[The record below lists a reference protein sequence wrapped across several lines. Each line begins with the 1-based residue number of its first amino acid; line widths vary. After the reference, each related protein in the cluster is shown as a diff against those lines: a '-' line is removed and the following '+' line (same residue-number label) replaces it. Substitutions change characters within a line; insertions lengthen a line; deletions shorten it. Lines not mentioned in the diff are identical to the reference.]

1 VKPNIA
7 AGVLAATLLALSSC
21 AVGPNYHRP
30 AFETTASFKEQGE
43 WKPSEP
49 EDALSRGPW
58 WHIFDD
64 PELDRLEQ
72 QIDIS
77 NQNLKAAVDAYRQ
90 SQALVAQAR
99 AGFWPTITGSGSR
112 QKEQVSTGI
121 TSLPLTGMP
130 GAQLPSTER
139 LYSNSLTASGNWQ
152 LDIWGQ
158 IRRTVESNVAS
169 AQVSAAAV
177 AAARL
182 SAQAT
187 LATTYFEL
195 RQQDSLQKLLDDTV
209 EDEQRSLEITQNRYS
224 FGVAA
229 KADVVTAQT
238 QLLSSQAQQVNA
250 AIARAQFEH
259 AIAVLVGQQPAA
271 FSLPVQPLRTDV
283 PTVPAGLPSA
293 LLERR
298 PDVAEAERKMAAANA
313 QIGVAVA
320 AYFPNLTLS
329 GSAGYQNT
337 GYLRQ
342 LIESKNLVWAVG
354 PTLAETLFDGGLRR
368 AQTAQARAAYDASVD
383 NYRQTVLT
391 GLQQVEDNLV
401 MLRVLEKQ
409 GVIENDTVLAAREAE
424 RLTLN
429 QYKAGTVP
437 YTSVITAQTTTLA
450 NEQTALAVLL
460 NRLSASVALIQ
471 AIGGGWTTA
480 SLPR

>member
-1 VKPNIA
+1 MRRLITS
-7 AGVLAATLLALSSC
+7 GVLCAWLLGASSC

-30 AFETTASFKEQGE
+30 AFQTAPVFKEQGD

-49 EDALSRGPW
+49 ADTLSRGSW

-64 PELDRLEQ
+64 PVLDGLEQ

-77 NQNLKAAVDAYRQ
+77 NQNLKSAVDAYRQ
-90 SQALVAQAR
+90 ARALVDQAR
-99 AGFWPTITGSGSR
+99 AAFWPTVSASGSR
-112 QKEQVSTGI
+112 ERAVEVPGQKPPEV
-121 TSLPLTGMP
+121 L
-130 GAQLPSTER
+130 
-139 LYSNSLTASGNWQ
+139 NSLSANGTWQ

-158 IRRTVESNVAS
+158 TRRTVESDKAS
-169 AQVSAAAV
+169 AQASAAAV

-182 SAQAT
+182 SAQAS

-195 RQQDSLQKLLDDTV
+195 RAQDSLQKLLDDTV
-209 EDEQRSLEITQNRYS
+209 VDEQKSLEITQNRYS

-250 AIARAQFEH
+250 AISRAQFEH
-259 AIAVLVGQQPAA
+259 AIAVLMGQQPAL
-271 FSLPVQPLRTDV
+271 FSLPVEPLRTDV
-283 PTVPAGLPSA
+283 PTSPTGLPSA

-298 PDVAEAERKMAAANA
+298 PDVAQAERKMAAANA
-313 QIGVAVA
+313 QVGVAVA
-320 AYFPNLTLS
+320 AYFPSLTLS
-329 GSAGYQNT
+329 GSAGYQNE
-337 GYLRQ
+337 GLLKQ
-342 LIESKNLVWAVG
+342 LVNSKNTVWSFG
-354 PTLAETLFDGGLRR
+354 PMLAETLIDGGLRR

-391 GLQQVEDNLV
+391 SLQQVEDNLV
-401 MLRVLEKQ
+401 TLRVLERQ
-409 GVIENDTVLAAREAE
+409 ATIEDETVMAAREAE

-450 NEQTALAVLL
+450 SEQTALTVLL
-460 NRLSASVALIQ
+460 DRLSASVALIQ
-471 AIGGGWTTA
+471 AIGGGWNA
-480 SLPR
+480 DSLPK

>member
-1 VKPNIA
+1 MLWVA
-7 AGVLAATLLALSSC
+7 LLCAGGC

-30 AFETTASFKEQGE
+30 AFETTPTFKEQGD

-49 EDALSRGPW
+49 EDALNRGPW
-58 WHIFDD
+58 WHIFND
-64 PELDRLEQ
+64 PALDHLEE
-72 QIDIS
+72 QIDVS

-90 SQALVAQAR
+90 AQTLVAQAR
-99 AGFWPTITGSGSR
+99 AGFWPTIAATGSRLRELPAPG
-112 QKEQVSTGI
+112 KNPPVSI
-121 TSLPLTGMP
+121 
-130 GAQLPSTER
+130 
-139 LYSNSLTASGNWQ
+139 NSLSASGTWQ

-158 IRRTVESNVAS
+158 TRRTVEGNVAS
-169 AQVSAAAV
+169 AQASAAAV
-177 AAARL
+177 ATTRL
-182 SAQAT
+182 AAQAS

-195 RQQDSLQKLLDDTV
+195 RAQDSLQKLLDDTV
-209 EDEQRSLEITQNRYS
+209 ADEQRSLEITQNRYS

-259 AIAVLVGQQPAA
+259 AIAVLIGQQPAA
-271 FSLPVQPLRTDV
+271 FSLPIEALRTEV
-283 PTVPAGLPSA
+283 PTTPAGLPSA

-320 AYFPNLTLS
+320 AYFPTLTLS
-329 GSAGYQNT
+329 GSAGYSNQGFLSDLVN
-337 GYLRQ
+337 
-342 LIESKNLVWAVG
+342 SKNLIWAVG
-354 PTLAETLFDGGLRR
+354 PTLALNLFDGGLRR

-383 NYRQTVLT
+383 SYRQTVLT
-391 GLQQVEDNLV
+391 SLQQVEDNLV
-401 MLRVLEKQ
+401 TLRVLERQ
-409 GVIENDTVLAAREAE
+409 AAIEDETVTAAREAE

-450 NEQTALAVLL
+450 SEQTALTVLL
-460 NRLSASVALIQ
+460 DRLSASVALIQ
-471 AIGGGWTTA
+471 AIGGGWSAA

>member
-1 VKPNIA
+1 MNRSIA
-7 AGVLAATLLALSSC
+7 LAVLNATLICLSGC
-21 AVGPNYHRP
+21 AVGPNYDRP
-30 AFETTASFKEQGE
+30 AFQTTANFKEQGD

-49 EDALSRGPW
+49 DDALSRGPW
-58 WHIFDD
+58 WHIFND
-64 PELDRLEQ
+64 PVLDGLEQ

-77 NQNLKAAVDAYRQ
+77 NQNLKAAADAYRQ

-99 AGFWPTITGSGSR
+99 AALWPTIAGSGSR
-112 QKEQVSTGI
+112 QRENAILPTGR
-121 TSLPLTGMP
+121 P
-130 GAQLPSTER
+130 GEV
-139 LYSNSLTASGNWQ
+139 NNLTATGTWQ

-158 IRRTVESNVAS
+158 ARRNVESNAAS
-169 AQVSAAAV
+169 AQSSAAAV

-182 SAQAT
+182 AAQAS

-195 RQQDSLQKLLDDTV
+195 RAQDSLQMILDDTV
-209 EDEQRSLEITQNRYS
+209 SDEQRSLEITQNRYS

-238 QLLSSQAQQVNA
+238 QLLSSQAQQVSA
-250 AIARAQFEH
+250 AIDRAQFEH
-259 AIAVLVGQQPAA
+259 AIAVLIGQQPAS
-271 FSLPVQPLRTDV
+271 FSLPVEALRTDI

-320 AYFPNLTLS
+320 AYFPNLSLS
-329 GSAGYQNT
+329 GSAGYENV
-337 GYLRQ
+337 GFIRQ
-342 LIESKNLVWAVG
+342 LVESRNTIWAVG
-354 PTLAETLFDGGLRR
+354 PQLAETLFDGGLRR

-391 GLQQVEDNLV
+391 SLQQVEDNLV
-401 MLRVLEKQ
+401 ALRVLEHQ
-409 GVIENDTVLAAREAE
+409 AAIEDQTVAAAKEAE

-450 NEQTALAVLL
+450 SEQTALTVLL
-460 NRLSASVALIQ
+460 NRLSASVALVQ
-471 AIGGGWTTA
+471 AIGGGWTAT

>member
-1 VKPNIA
+1 MKRVSA
-7 AGVLAATLLALSSC
+7 AVALSATLIALSSC

-30 AFETTASFKEQGE
+30 AFDTTASFKEQGD

-49 EDALSRGPW
+49 DDALSRGPW
-58 WHIFDD
+58 WRIFND
-64 PELDRLEQ
+64 PVLDGLEQ
-72 QIDIS
+72 QIDVS
-77 NQNLKAAVDAYRQ
+77 NQNLKAAADAYRQ

-99 AGFWPTITGSGSR
+99 AALWPTIAGSASRQRENTLLPPRRLGEANNLTATGS
-112 QKEQVSTGI
+112 
-121 TSLPLTGMP
+121 
-130 GAQLPSTER
+130 
-139 LYSNSLTASGNWQ
+139 WQ

-158 IRRTVESNVAS
+158 ARRNVESNVAS
-169 AQVSAAAV
+169 AQSSAAAV
-177 AAARL
+177 ASARL
-182 SAQAT
+182 AAQAS

-195 RQQDSLQKLLDDTV
+195 RAQDSLQKILDDTV
-209 EDEQRSLEITQNRYS
+209 TDEQRSLEITENRYS

-250 AIARAQFEH
+250 AIGRAQFEH
-259 AIAVLVGQQPAA
+259 AIAVLIGQQPAA
-271 FSLPVQPLRTDV
+271 FSLSVEPLRTDV

-298 PDVAEAERKMAAANA
+298 PDVAQAERKMAASNA

-329 GSAGYQNT
+329 GSAGYENT
-337 GYLRQ
+337 GFIRRLV
-342 LIESKNLVWAVG
+342 ESKNTIWAVG

-383 NYRQTVLT
+383 SYRQTVLT
-391 GLQQVEDNLV
+391 SLQQVEDNLV
-401 MLRVLEKQ
+401 TLRVLEHQ
-409 GVIENDTVLAAREAE
+409 AEIEDQTVMAAREAE

-450 NEQTALAVLL
+450 SEQTALTVLL
-460 NRLSASVALIQ
+460 DRLSASVALMQ
-471 AIGGGWTTA
+471 AIGGGWSSA

>member
-1 VKPNIA
+1 MKRPNRSFMLSGA
-7 AGVLAATLLALSSC
+7 LLCAGGC

-30 AFETTASFKEQGE
+30 AFETTPTFKEQGD

-49 EDALSRGPW
+49 VDVLSRGAW
-58 WHIFDD
+58 WHIFND
-64 PELDRLEQ
+64 PVLDGLEQ
-72 QIDIS
+72 QIDVS
-77 NQNLKAAVDAYRQ
+77 NQNLKAAADAYRQ
-90 SQALVAQAR
+90 AQTLVAQAR
-99 AGFWPTITGSGSR
+99 AGFWPTIMASGSR
-112 QKEQVSTGI
+112 QRE
-121 TSLPLTGMP
+121 LPAP
-130 GAQLPSTER
+130 GRNPPVVI
-139 LYSNSLTASGNWQ
+139 NSLSASGTWQ

-158 IRRTVESNVAS
+158 TRRTVEGDVAS
-169 AQVSAAAV
+169 AQASAAAV

-182 SAQAT
+182 AAQAS

-195 RQQDSLQKLLDDTV
+195 RAQDSLQKLLDDTV
-209 EDEQRSLEITQNRYS
+209 ADEQRSLEITQNRYS

-259 AIAVLVGQQPAA
+259 AIAVLIGQQPAA
-271 FSLPVQPLRTDV
+271 FSLPVEALRTEV
-283 PTVPAGLPSA
+283 PTTPAGLPSE

-320 AYFPNLTLS
+320 AYFPTLTLS
-329 GSAGYQNT
+329 GSAGYENS
-337 GYLRQ
+337 GL
-342 LIESKNLVWAVG
+342 LKNLVNSKNLIWAVG
-354 PTLAETLFDGGLRR
+354 PTLAENLFDGGLRR

-383 NYRQTVLT
+383 SYRQTVLT
-391 GLQQVEDNLV
+391 SLQQVEDDLV
-401 MLRVLEKQ
+401 TLRVLERQ
-409 GVIENDTVLAAREAE
+409 AAIEDETVMAAREAE

-450 NEQTALAVLL
+450 SEQTALTVLL
-460 NRLSASVALIQ
+460 DRLSASVALIQ
-471 AIGGGWTTA
+471 AVGGGWTA
-480 SLPR
+480 AALPR

>member
-1 VKPNIA
+1 MRRKIA
-7 AGVLAATLLALSSC
+7 SLVSCVTLLCLSSC

-30 AFETTASFKEQGE
+30 AFETTPAFKEQDD

-49 EDALSRGPW
+49 DDTLSRGPW

-64 PELDRLEQ
+64 PMLDGLEQ

-77 NQNLKAAVDAYRQ
+77 NQNLKAAADAYRQ
-90 SQALVAQAR
+90 AQAMVSQAR
-99 AGFWPTITGSGSR
+99 AALWPTISGSGSR
-112 QKEQVSTGI
+112 QKEFATTVLPTG
-121 TSLPLTGMP
+121 TFGT
-130 GAQLPSTER
+130 AETV
-139 LYSNSLTASGNWQ
+139 NSLTASGNWQ

-158 IRRTVESNVAS
+158 NRRNVESNVAS
-169 AQVSAAAV
+169 AQASAAAV
-177 AAARL
+177 ASARL
-182 SAQAT
+182 TAQAS

-195 RQQDSLQKLLDDTV
+195 RAQDSLQKLLDDTV
-209 EDEQRSLEITQNRYS
+209 VDEQKSLEITQNRYS
-224 FGVAA
+224 YGVAA

-259 AIAVLVGQQPAA
+259 AIAVLIGKQPAA
-271 FSLPVQPLRTDV
+271 FSLPTEQLRTDV
-283 PTVPAGLPSA
+283 PTTPAGLPSA

-298 PDVAEAERKMAAANA
+298 PDVAQAERKMAAANA

-329 GSAGYQNT
+329 GSAGYENV
-337 GYLRQ
+337 GFIRQ
-342 LIESKNLVWAVG
+342 LVESSNSIWAVG
-354 PTLAETLFDGGLRR
+354 PTLAETIFDGGLRR

-391 GLQQVEDNLV
+391 SLQQVEDNLV
-401 MLRVLEKQ
+401 MLRVLEHQ
-409 GVIENDTVLAAREAE
+409 ASIEDETVMAAREAE

-450 NEQTALAVLL
+450 SEQTALTVLL
-460 NRLSASVALIQ
+460 DRLSASVALIQ
-471 AIGGGWTTA
+471 AVGGGWSAA
-480 SLPR
+480 SLPH

>member
-1 VKPNIA
+1 MKCVIA
-7 AGVLAATLLALSSC
+7 AGVLGATLAALSSC

-30 AFETTASFKEQGE
+30 TFETTASFKEQGD

-58 WHIFDD
+58 WSIFND
-64 PELDRLEQ
+64 PVLDGLEQ
-72 QIDIS
+72 QIDVS
-77 NQNLKAAVDAYRQ
+77 NQNLKAAADAYRQ

-99 AGFWPTITGSGSR
+99 AALWPTIAGSASR
-112 QKEQVSTGI
+112 QRENTIPTLKGTTTGEANSVSATG
-121 TSLPLTGMP
+121 T
-130 GAQLPSTER
+130 
-139 LYSNSLTASGNWQ
+139 WQ

-158 IRRTVESNVAS
+158 ARRNVESNKAS
-169 AQVSAAAV
+169 AQSSAAAV

-182 SAQAT
+182 TAQAS

-195 RQQDSLQKLLDDTV
+195 RAQDSLQKILDDTV
-209 EDEQRSLEITQNRYS
+209 SDEQRSLEITQNRYS

-259 AIAVLVGQQPAA
+259 AIAVLIGQQPAA
-271 FSLPVQPLRTDV
+271 FSLPVEPLRTDV

-320 AYFPNLTLS
+320 AYFPTLALS
-329 GSAGYQNT
+329 GSAGYENF
-337 GYLRQ
+337 GFIRQ
-342 LIESKNLVWAVG
+342 LVDSKNTIWAVG
-354 PTLAETLFDGGLRR
+354 PQLAETLFDGGLRR

-383 NYRQTVLT
+383 SYRQTVLT
-391 GLQQVEDNLV
+391 SLQQVEDNLV
-401 MLRVLEKQ
+401 TLRVLERQ
-409 GVIENDTVLAAREAE
+409 SGIEDETVMAAREAE

-450 NEQTALAVLL
+450 SEQTALTVLL
-460 NRLSASVALIQ
+460 DRLSASVALIQ
-471 AIGGGWTTA
+471 AIGGGWTAA
-480 SLPR
+480 SLPH

>member
-1 VKPNIA
+1 MRREI
-7 AGVLAATLLALSSC
+7 TSALTCAMLVAVCSC

-30 AFETTASFKEQGE
+30 PFQTTAAFKEQGD

-49 EDALSRGPW
+49 DDALSRGPW

-64 PELDRLEQ
+64 PVLDGLEQ

-77 NQNLKAAVDAYRQ
+77 NQTLKAAADAYRQ
-90 SQALVAQAR
+90 AQALVTQAR
-99 AGFWPTITGSGSR
+99 AGLWPTIAASGSR
-112 QKEQVSTGI
+112 QREQQSLGPPYGVVRE
-121 TSLPLTGMP
+121 TSNFL
-130 GAQLPSTER
+130 S
-139 LYSNSLTASGNWQ
+139 ASGTWQ
-152 LDIWGQ
+152 IDIWGQ
-158 IRRTVESNVAS
+158 TRRTVESNEAS
-169 AQVSAAAV
+169 AQASAAAV

-182 SAQAT
+182 SAQSG

-195 RQQDSLQKLLDDTV
+195 RAQDSLQKLLDDTV
-209 EDEQRSLEITQNRYS
+209 VDEQKTLDITKNRYS
-224 FGVAA
+224 YGVAA

-238 QLLSSQAQQVNA
+238 QLLSSQAQQINA

-259 AIAVLVGQQPAA
+259 AIAVLIGQQPAA
-271 FSLPVQPLRTDV
+271 FSLPVTPLRTDV
-283 PTVPAGLPSA
+283 PTTPAGLPSA

-298 PDVAEAERKMAAANA
+298 PDVAQAERKMAAANA

-329 GSAGYQNT
+329 GSAGYENV
-337 GYLRQ
+337 GFLRQ
-342 LIESKNLVWAVG
+342 LVESKNSIWAVG

-391 GLQQVEDNLV
+391 SLQQVEDNLV
-401 MLRVLEKQ
+401 VLRVLEHQ
-409 GVIENDTVLAAREAE
+409 ASIEDEAVMAAREAE

-450 NEQTALAVLL
+450 SEQTALTVLL
-460 NRLSASVALIQ
+460 DRLSASVALVQ
-471 AIGGGWTTA
+471 AIGGGWSTA
-480 SLPR
+480 PVH

>member
-1 VKPNIA
+1 MPWVA
-7 AGVLAATLLALSSC
+7 LLCVGGC

-30 AFETTASFKEQGE
+30 AFETTPTFKEQGD

-49 EDALSRGPW
+49 EDALNRGPW
-58 WHIFDD
+58 WHIFND
-64 PELDRLEQ
+64 PALDHLEE
-72 QIDIS
+72 QIDVS

-90 SQALVAQAR
+90 AQALVAQAR
-99 AGFWPTITGSGSR
+99 AGFWPTIAATGSRLRELPAPG
-112 QKEQVSTGI
+112 KNPPVSI
-121 TSLPLTGMP
+121 
-130 GAQLPSTER
+130 
-139 LYSNSLTASGNWQ
+139 NSLSASGTWQ

-158 IRRTVESNVAS
+158 TRRTVEGNAAS
-169 AQVSAAAV
+169 AQASAAEV
-177 AAARL
+177 ATTRL
-182 SAQAT
+182 AAQAS

-195 RQQDSLQKLLDDTV
+195 RAQDSLQKLLDDTV
-209 EDEQRSLEITQNRYS
+209 TDEQRSLEITENRYS

-259 AIAVLVGQQPAA
+259 AIAVLIGQQPAA
-271 FSLPVQPLRTDV
+271 FSLPIEALRTEV
-283 PTVPAGLPSA
+283 PTTPTGLPSA

-320 AYFPNLTLS
+320 AYFPTLTLS
-329 GSAGYQNT
+329 GSAGYSNQGFLSDLVN
-337 GYLRQ
+337 
-342 LIESKNLVWAVG
+342 SKNLIWAVG
-354 PTLAETLFDGGLRR
+354 PTLALNLFDGGLRR

-383 NYRQTVLT
+383 SYRQTVLT
-391 GLQQVEDNLV
+391 SLQQVEDNLV
-401 MLRVLEKQ
+401 TLRVLERQ
-409 GVIENDTVLAAREAE
+409 AAIEDETVTAAREAE

-450 NEQTALAVLL
+450 SEQTALTVLL
-460 NRLSASVALIQ
+460 DRLSASVALIQ
-471 AIGGGWTTA
+471 AIGGGWSAA

>member
-1 VKPNIA
+1 MTRRVA
-7 AGVLAATLLALSSC
+7 SSLTCAVAVALSSC
-21 AVGPNYHRP
+21 AVGPDYHRP
-30 AFETTASFKEQGE
+30 PFQTTATFKEQGD

-49 EDALSRGPW
+49 DDALSHGPW

-64 PELDRLEQ
+64 PVLDGLEQ

-77 NQNLKAAVDAYRQ
+77 NQTLKAAADAYRQ
-90 SQALVAQAR
+90 AQALVSQAR
-99 AGFWPTITGSGSR
+99 AGFWPTIAASASR
-112 QKEQVSTGI
+112 QKEQE
-121 TSLPLTGMP
+121 SLGVPYGTVRETTNTL
-130 GAQLPSTER
+130 S
-139 LYSNSLTASGNWQ
+139 ASGTWQ
-152 LDIWGQ
+152 IDIWGQ
-158 IRRTVESNVAS
+158 TRRTVESNVAS
-169 AQVSAAAV
+169 AQASAAAV
-177 AAARL
+177 AQARL
-182 SAQAT
+182 AAQAT

-195 RQQDSLQKLLDDTV
+195 QAQDSLQKLLDDTV
-209 EDEQRSLEITQNRYS
+209 VDEQRSLEITKNRYS
-224 FGVAA
+224 YGVAA

-238 QLLSSQAQQVNA
+238 QLLSSQAQQINA

-259 AIAVLVGQQPAA
+259 AIAVLIGQQPAA
-271 FSLPVQPLRTDV
+271 FSLPVTPLRPDV
-283 PTVPAGLPSA
+283 PSSPAGLPSA

-298 PDVAEAERKMAAANA
+298 PDVAQAERKMAAANA

-329 GSAGYQNT
+329 GSAGYENV
-337 GYLRQ
+337 GLLGQ
-342 LIESKNLVWAVG
+342 LINSKNAIWAVG

-401 MLRVLEKQ
+401 VLRVLEHQ
-409 GVIENDTVLAAREAE
+409 ASIEDEAVMAAKEAE

-450 NEQTALAVLL
+450 SEQTALTVLL
-460 NRLSASVALIQ
+460 DRLSASVALVQ
-471 AIGGGWTTA
+471 AIGGGWSA
-480 SLPR
+480 PSSH

>member
-1 VKPNIA
+1 MKCVIA
-7 AGVLAATLLALSSC
+7 AGVLGATLVALSSC

-30 AFETTASFKEQGE
+30 PFETTASFKEQGD

-58 WHIFDD
+58 WSIFND
-64 PELDRLEQ
+64 PVLDGLEQ
-72 QIDIS
+72 QIDAS
-77 NQNLKAAVDAYRQ
+77 NQNLKAAADAYRQ

-99 AGFWPTITGSGSR
+99 AALWPTIAGSASR
-112 QKEQVSTGI
+112 QRENTILGIGRPGEVNSITATG
-121 TSLPLTGMP
+121 T
-130 GAQLPSTER
+130 
-139 LYSNSLTASGNWQ
+139 WQ

-158 IRRTVESNVAS
+158 ARRNIEGNVAS
-169 AQVSAAAV
+169 AQSSAAAV
-177 AAARL
+177 ASARL
-182 SAQAT
+182 AAQAS
-187 LATTYFEL
+187 LASTYFEL
-195 RQQDSLQKLLDDTV
+195 RAQDSLQKILDDTV
-209 EDEQRSLEITQNRYS
+209 VDEQRSLEITQNRYS

-259 AIAVLVGQQPAA
+259 AIAVLIGQQPAA
-271 FSLPVQPLRTDV
+271 FSLPVESLRTDV

-320 AYFPNLTLS
+320 SYFPTLALS
-329 GSAGYQNT
+329 GSAGYENV
-337 GYLRQ
+337 GFIRQ
-342 LIESKNLVWAVG
+342 LVESKNTVWAVG
-354 PTLAETLFDGGLRR
+354 PQLAETLFDGGLRR

-383 NYRQTVLT
+383 SYRQTVLT
-391 GLQQVEDNLV
+391 SLQQVEDNLV
-401 MLRVLEKQ
+401 TLRVLERQ
-409 GVIENDTVLAAREAE
+409 SSIEDETVMAAKEAE

-450 NEQTALAVLL
+450 SEQTALTVLL
-460 NRLSASVALIQ
+460 DRLSASVALIQ
-471 AIGGGWTTA
+471 AIGGGWSAA